1 MKLLKVLILL
11 SVVLMFVKAD
21 IIVDAKTTAE
31 ITCVNLVNM
40 YNKKFKDYRNTAEEY
55 GDTFTTR
62 KMLRNLLILKP
73 KVDKCQEVLKPLV
86 EKATKKE

>member
-1 MKLLKVLILL
+1 MKPLKVLMLL
-11 SVVLMFVKAD
+11 SVILMFTKAD
-21 IIVDAKTTAE
+21 IVVDAKTTAE
-31 ITCVNLVNM
+31 ITCVNLVNL
-40 YNKKFKDYRNTAEEY
+40 YNKKLENYRYIVKEY